1 MNQISSR
8 KHVYILIFV
17 SFALMFFSSSVKNVF
32 QVWFVDICTSF
43 GVTRSE
49 FSLSGITF
57 MMITGVGSWFAGFL
71 SDRLG
76 VRKTILLGNVLI
88 ALSFIGSALI
98 ANFYAFVAIYGGLSA
113 FALAA
118 VQYVPMGVLVE
129 ETFKGNRH
137 KGLIYALLIN
147 GTGLGFVILSPLWVF
162 LNLTISWQEIYVA
175 LGLFFLVVLTPVLF
189 LALPVNQS
197 TDAKMEQKRDADP
210 RFWRTVLS
218 NPAFWFISLSFF
230 GCGVNMAF
238 IDIHFVPM
246 MQDQD
251 TPAVIMGASLSVLG
265 VMEMLGGFLAGWLT
279 GRMKPAVLL
288 SSFYSLRA
296 LSGWL
301 LMQSTDQTS
310 LLIFSTIFGA
320 TYLGTVIVTSLFTLQ
335 YFGKENKGT
344 VFGLVFF
351 IHQVGASLSTW
362 AGAHIFDSYGNYHYA
377 IAFATLLSVLSA
389 VIALGLFGTKKQ
401 IATS

>member
-1 MNQISSR
+1 MDQSSSR
-8 KHVYILIFV
+8 KYVYLLIFV
-17 SFALMFFSSSVKNVF
+17 SFTLMFFSSSVKNVF

-43 GVTRSE
+43 GVSRAE
-49 FSLSGITF
+49 FSISGVTF
-57 MMITGVGSWFAGFL
+57 MMITGVGAWVAGLL

-129 ETFKGNRH
+129 ETFKESKN

-162 LNLTISWQEIYVA
+162 LNLTISWQEIYLV
-175 LGLFFLVVLTPVLF
+175 LGIFFLLVLTPLLF
-189 LALPVNQS
+189 FTLPTAPSEQS
-197 TDAKMEQKRDADP
+197 V
-210 RFWRTVLS
+210 RTVSHDPKFWQNTLA

-246 MQDQD
+246 MQDQS
-251 TPAVIMGASLSVLG
+251 TAASVVGASLSILG
-265 VMEMLGGFLAGWLT
+265 IMEMAGGFVAGWLADRT
-279 GRMKPAVLL
+279 RPAILL
-288 SSFYSLRA
+288 SGFYSLRA

-301 LMQSTDQTS
+301 LMQSTDETS
-310 LLIFSTIFGA
+310 LIIFSAIFGA

-351 IHQVGASLSTW
+351 IHQIGASLSTW
-362 AGAHIFDSYGNYHYA
+362 AGAYIFDSQGSYYYA
-377 IAFATLLSVLSA
+377 VALATTFSIWSA
-389 VIALGLFGTKKQ
+389 IIALCLFNTKTR
-401 IATS
+401 AHV